1 MARRK
6 NSVVDGML
14 LFFLSNDI
22 YLFQFY
28 LYMFIV
34 YFRSRVFI
42 HNHSTLDKKKTGL
55 VSYRTFPAKSLNL
68 CQHANRTNHPVIE
81 RGFGIS

>member
-34 YFRSRVFI
+34 YFRSRVSI
-42 HNHSTLDKKKTGL
+42 HNHSTLDKKNKRL
-55 VSYRTFPAKSLNL
+55 SFLLNFPREVPQSLPTREPH
-68 CQHANRTNHPVIE
+68 QSSRD
-81 RGFGIS
+81 